1 MYRQG
6 MDTRTLIVVAALCA
20 LPGCVTETTYAG
32 QNSTQREVGPDLKA
46 AAQTRLDLG
55 IQYLRQ
61 GNAEQAKFNLDR
73 ALQYDPSNPQIQIGF
88 AYFYQKVGDFKAAET
103 HYKNALAMDP
113 SNADAMNNYGAFLCD
128 RGRYAEADQAFNQAV
143 IQPGYVKIADT
154 YENAALCALQ
164 NRRND
169 KAGEYYRL
177 ALGYNPRNPGLLLD
191 LAEFSMKDGKLP
203 DVQSYLAR
211 FADVSDENEESLWL
225 RLRLAQAMDKPA
237 LLHQFGNEL
246 VRQYPTS
253 QQAKRY
259 LANDY

>member
-1 MYRQG
+1 MYSQG
-6 MDTRTLIVVAALCA
+6 MNTRALIVLAVFCA
-20 LPGCVTETTYAG
+20 LPGCVTETTYTG

-61 GNAEQAKFNLDR
+61 GNTEQAKFNLDR
-73 ALQYDPSNPQIQIGF
+73 ALQYDPNNPRVQIGF
-88 AYFYQKVGDFKAAET
+88 AYFYQQVGNFKAAEES
-103 HYKNALAMDP
+103 YKKTLDIDP
-113 SNADAMNNYGAFLCD
+113 LNADAMNNYGAFLCD
-128 RGRYAEADQAFNQAV
+128 RGRFDEADLAFNNAV
-143 IQPGYVKIADT
+143 AQPGYVKIADT

-169 KAGEYYRL
+169 KANEYYRL
-177 ALGYNPRNPGLLLD
+177 ALGYNPLNPRLLLD
-191 LAEFSMKDGKLP
+191 LAELSMKDGKLP
-203 DVQSYLAR
+203 DVEAYLSR
-211 FADVSDENEESLWL
+211 FADVSAETQSSLWL

-237 LLHQFGNEL
+237 LLHKFGTEL

>member
-1 MYRQG
+1 MYSQG

-20 LPGCVTETTYAG
+20 LPGCVTETTYAS

-55 IQYLRQ
+55 IQYLQQ

-73 ALQYDPSNPQIQIGF
+73 ALQYDPANPQVYVGF
-88 AYFYQKVGDFKAAET
+88 AYFYQQVEDFKAAEES
-103 HYKNALAMDP
+103 YKKALAMDP
-113 SNADAMNNYGAFLCD
+113 SNADAMNNYGAFLCN
-128 RGRYAEADQAFNQAV
+128 RGRFDEAEKAFLQAV
-143 IQPGYVKIADT
+143 SQPNYIKIADT
-154 YENAALCALQ
+154 YENAALCAAQ

-169 KAGEYYRL
+169 KASEYYRL
-177 ALGYNPRNPGLLLD
+177 ALGYNPRNPRLLLD
-191 LAEFSMKDGKLP
+191 MAELSMKDGKLP
-203 DVQSYLAR
+203 DVQAYLAR
-211 FADVSDENEESLWL
+211 FADVSDENENSLWL

-237 LLHQFGNEL
+237 LLHQFGTEL

>member
-1 MYRQG
+1 
-6 MDTRTLIVVAALCA
+6 MDIRTLIVVAALCA

-73 ALQYDPSNPQIQIGF
+73 ALQYDPNNPQVYIGF
-88 AYFYQKVGDFKAAET
+88 AYFYQQVSDFKAAEAS
-103 HYKNALAMDP
+103 YKKALAMDP
-113 SNADAMNNYGAFLCD
+113 SNADAMNNYGAFLCN
-128 RGRYAEADQAFNQAV
+128 RGRFDEAEKAFLQAV
-143 IQPGYVKIADT
+143 SQPDYVKIADT
-154 YENAALCALQ
+154 YENAALCSMQ
-164 NRRND
+164 NHRND

-177 ALGYNPRNPGLLLD
+177 ALWYNPRNPRLLLD
-191 LAEFSMKDGKLP
+191 MAELSMKDGKLP

-211 FADVSDENEESLWL
+211 FADVAEENEESLWL

-237 LLHQFGNEL
+237 LLHQFGTEL